1 MDSNK
6 IRKYNCQLECQN
18 KIEENLSDETYGED
32 IVYGELIESE
42 IEEIEEYNFL
52 DDKKLASTEENSTN
66 TDNVSTF
73 QDETMNAIRV
83 STQEM
88 DSADFN
94 LNIPSY
100 EDLLK
105 NDDFMINDDLITK
118 KFNQENTMVPNTTAK
133 QPTQV
138 NTMAQD
144 TTPKKPVQANTMAQD
159 TTPKKPVQANTM
171 AQDTTPKKSVQA
183 NTRAQDTTPKKPVQ
197 ANTIAQDTTP
207 KKPVQ
212 ANTIAQDT
220 TPKKSVQANN
230 VAQDTT
236 PNQYE
241 QINTVIPETTA
252 KSPFQEIIDY
262 YNNEEAITSGRVLT
276 PEEEEE
282 YEKLLELK
290 QQIGETMP
298 FQIKVVLSGQI
309 IDTLVFDKNLVTIG
323 RDAECDIVIN
333 NLGTSRVHA
342 EIERIGKLFFLRDK
356 QSKTGTFIKGQRI
369 YEHVLNSGDEI
380 FLAKHTLYFQKMSS
394 KLSKLATKSE
404 KKNIKNKKAT
414 KSFKAMATTM
424 AIDVSGLA
432 QQRDVAPAYLMVVG
446 TMKKIPITKRG
457 VFFGKS
463 SNNEIVTGGFLV
475 SARHAVIIHEK
486 KGFYLYHIG
495 AFRPPKVNGK
505 AVYMSPLKNG
515 DRLDIGTFQC
525 IFMTTYSPD
534 NDE

>member
-144 TTPKKPVQANTMAQD
+144 TTPKKPVQANTM
-159 TTPKKPVQANTM
+159 
-171 AQDTTPKKSVQA
+171 
-183 NTRAQDTTPKKPVQ
+183 
-197 ANTIAQDTTP
+197 
-207 KKPVQ
+207 
-212 ANTIAQDT
+212 AQDT

>member
-171 AQDTTPKKSVQA
+171 
-183 NTRAQDTTPKKPVQ
+183 
-197 ANTIAQDTTP
+197 
-207 KKPVQ
+207 
-212 ANTIAQDT
+212 AQDT

>member
-138 NTMAQD
+138 NT
-144 TTPKKPVQANTMAQD
+144 V
-159 TTPKKPVQANTM
+159 
-171 AQDTTPKKSVQA
+171 
-183 NTRAQDTTPKKPVQ
+183 
-197 ANTIAQDTTP
+197 
-207 KKPVQ
+207 
-212 ANTIAQDT
+212 AQDT

-230 VAQDTT
+230 VAQDTTPKKPAQVNTVVQDTT

-342 EIERIGKLFFLRDK
+342 EIERIEKLFFLRDK